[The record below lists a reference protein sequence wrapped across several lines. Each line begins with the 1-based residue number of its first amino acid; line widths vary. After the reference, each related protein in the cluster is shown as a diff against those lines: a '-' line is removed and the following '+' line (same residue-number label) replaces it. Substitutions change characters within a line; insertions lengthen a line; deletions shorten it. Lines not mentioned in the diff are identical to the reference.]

1 MNKKTQWI
9 ISGILVL
16 VVLLFFFV
24 FKSVVINGNAME
36 PTYQNGSKYYV
47 NKFWYITSNPVRGDV
62 VTFHYT
68 QSPQYLGIARI
79 IGLPGEKLK
88 ISEGKVFVNG
98 IQLQEDYLPS
108 NTVTKEDSRKEIRDI
123 STDTGMIEDTNAP
136 RVIEEGK
143 ELTIP
148 ENQYFMMGDNRSE
161 SIDSRGLGLVDRKDI
176 IGKLAFKY

>member
-36 PTYQNGSKYYV
+36 PIYPNGAKYYV
-47 NKFWYITSNPVRGDV
+47 NKFSYILSNPTRGDV

-88 ISEGKVFVNG
+88 ISDGKVFVNG
-98 IQLQEDYLPS
+98 IQIQEDYLSS
-108 NTVTKEDSRKEIRDI
+108 NMMTKTDSKKEIKDI
-123 STDTGMIEDTNAP
+123 STDTGKIEDVNTP
-136 RVIEEGK
+136 KVIEEGK

-148 ENQYFMMGDNRSE
+148 ENQYFLMGDNRLE
-161 SIDSRGLGLVDRKDI
+161 SIDSRGLGLVDKKDI